1 MTPLHYATM
10 GGHAE
15 TCQLLINHGVN
26 VDTVNTVTMS
36 LTIISQYYIV
46 YRMG

>member
-15 TCQLLINHGVN
+15 TCQLLIDHGAN
-26 VDTVNTVTMS
+26 VDTVNIVTMS
-36 LTIISQYYIV
+36 LIIIL
-46 YRMG
+46 